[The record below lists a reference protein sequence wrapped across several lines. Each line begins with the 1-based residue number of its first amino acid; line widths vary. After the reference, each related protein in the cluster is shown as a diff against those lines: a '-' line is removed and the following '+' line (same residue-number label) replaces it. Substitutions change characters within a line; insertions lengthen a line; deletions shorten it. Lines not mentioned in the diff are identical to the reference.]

1 VRTTRSFDAVG
12 SIHLNWIL
20 LTVLRIH
27 SQREFILQ
35 GLAKCVRP
43 IIALKPTLNVGC
55 GQDDW
60 GEVRVDVSYAT
71 QTGIKSRLNVRAD
84 ARFLP
89 FRDASFSFSRC
100 WHVIEHI
107 DHPQLVLLELRRT
120 SEKFDVRF
128 PVDEGYY
135 MQLLIGVLNQRYDA
149 FINAYRTLKRRAH
162 LWRVS
167 PDFVGKVLGDQA
179 QATISDRYLEYPV
192 PRLLMYGRKGRFFR
206 PLLKPLQRRYYFEW
220 RVEV

>member
-1 VRTTRSFDAVG
+1 MRRL
-12 SIHLNWIL
+12 IHITCYYLPY
-20 LTVLRIH
+20 
-27 SQREFILQ
+27 SEFTPKESSYYKD
-35 GLAKCVRP
+35 LAKFVRP

-107 DHPQLVLLELRRT
+107 DYPQLVLLELRRT

-162 LWRVS
+162 LWIVS
-167 PDFVGKVLGDQA
+167 PDFVGKVLGNQA

-206 PLLKPLQRRYYFEW
+206 SLLKPLQRRYYFER